1 MCPQAA
7 PEWTLVASQFVKA
20 FVQGEASNFDTEAAL
35 ETAKEESADSG
46 LPAPLANGNPYITED
61 CLFLDVIVPSS
72 VFDTRDSSGSRYKS
86 SGAPVLVWYVTKQP
100 HHCYPGTNAEDLQD
114 LRRRLCLWEQGI

>member
-20 FVQGEASNFDTEAAL
+20 FVQGGASDFDAATAV
-35 ETAKEESADSG
+35 ETAKKESAGSG
-46 LPAPLANGNPYITED
+46 LPAPLADGNPYITED

-72 VFDTRDSSGSRYKS
+72 VFDTRDSSGARYKS
-86 SGAPVLVWYVTKQP
+86 SGAPVLVWYVTKQL
-100 HHCYPGTNAEDLQD
+100 HHCYPDTNAEGLQD
-114 LRRRLCLWEQGI
+114 LRRRLCVWEQGI